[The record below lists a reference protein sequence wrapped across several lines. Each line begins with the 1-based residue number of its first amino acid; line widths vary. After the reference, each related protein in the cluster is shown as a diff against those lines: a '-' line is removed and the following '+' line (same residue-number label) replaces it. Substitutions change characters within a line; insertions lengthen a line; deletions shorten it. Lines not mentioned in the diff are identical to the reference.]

1 MSAIFSLRALLLVAI
16 VGLVAALGIQTDWG
30 DALTGTLVKPHS
42 VTGKQDSASVLP
54 DFRLSSEANAYAQ
67 ISERPLLNPSRR
79 PAPTQLVQAA
89 PEPSKPQVRRGL
101 YQLLG
106 ITDLGNVKIAQV
118 REVATN
124 RVSSVREGDPLQ
136 EMKVTKV
143 EPSQVTLA
151 FQGETDILELSKF
164 TASGRVPPP
173 PAVPQ
178 PVAQQA
184 PPPQPAQPQ
193 AQPPGAR
200 AAGVPTPN
208 VPTTPPG
215 TDPLPTAIGGAQAV
229 VGAPAVAAQAPVQGA
244 SEEPPKL
251 KFPGAGE
258 NSPIP
263 GRVTVAEILEARR
276 RARGGQ

>member
-1 MSAIFSLRALLLVAI
+1 MSAIFNLRVLLLALVA
-16 VGLVAALGIQTDWG
+16 GLVVALGIQTDWG
-30 DALTGTLVKPHS
+30 DALTGSLVKPHA
-42 VTGKQDSASVLP
+42 VGGKHDAASVLP

-89 PEPSKPQVRRGL
+89 PEPPKPQVRRGL

-106 ITDLGNVKIAQV
+106 ITDLGTVKIAQV

-151 FQGETDILELSKF
+151 FQGETDILELAKF
-164 TASGRVPPP
+164 TASGRVP
-173 PAVPQ
+173 
-178 PVAQQA
+178 A
-184 PPPQPAQPQ
+184 PPPPPPTAAPQPAALPPQ
-193 AQPPGAR
+193 QAGAR
-200 AAGVPTPN
+200 ATP

-215 TDPLPTAIGGAQAV
+215 TDPFPNAGVAQQVPTQ
-229 VGAPAVAAQAPVQGA
+229 PAVAVAVPPANVAQAAAGEAPQ
-244 SEEPPKL
+244 L

-263 GRVTVAEILEARR
+263 GRVTVQEILDARR
-276 RARGGQ
+276 RARSGQ

>member
-1 MSAIFSLRALLLVAI
+1 MSAIFNLRALLLALVA
-16 VGLVAALGIQTDWG
+16 GLVVALGIQTDWG
-30 DALTGTLVKPHS
+30 DALTGSLVKPHS
-42 VTGKQDSASVLP
+42 VGGKHDAASVLP

-89 PEPSKPQVRRGL
+89 PEPPKPQVRRGL

-106 ITDLGNVKIAQV
+106 ITDLGTVKIAQV

-151 FQGETDILELSKF
+151 FQGETDILDLAKF
-164 TASGRVPPP
+164 TASGRVPAPP
-173 PAVPQ
+173 Q
-178 PVAQQA
+178 
-184 PPPQPAQPQ
+184 PPPQPPPVAPQPAAQQQQ
-193 AQPPGAR
+193 AGAR
-200 AAGVPTPN
+200 AAPPPTP
-208 VPTTPPG
+208 TIPPG
-215 TDPLPTAIGGAQAV
+215 TDPFPNAGVAQQVPTQ
-229 VGAPAVAAQAPVQGA
+229 PAVAVAVPPANVAQAAAGEAPQ
-244 SEEPPKL
+244 L

-263 GRVTVAEILEARR
+263 GRVTVQEILDARR
-276 RARGGQ
+276 RARSGQ

>member
-1 MSAIFSLRALLLVAI
+1 MSAIFNLRALLLALVA
-16 VGLVAALGIQTDWG
+16 GLVVALGIQTDWG
-30 DALTGTLVKPHS
+30 DALTGSLVKPHS
-42 VTGKQDSASVLP
+42 VGAKHDAASVLP

-89 PEPSKPQVRRGL
+89 PEPPKPQVRRGL

-106 ITDLGNVKIAQV
+106 ITDLGTVKIAQV

-151 FQGETDILELSKF
+151 FQGETDILELAKF
-164 TASGRVPPP
+164 TASGRVPAPP
-173 PAVPQ
+173 Q
-178 PVAQQA
+178 
-184 PPPQPAQPQ
+184 PPPQPPPVAPQPASAPAQLS
-193 AQPPGAR
+193 GAR
-200 AAGVPTPN
+200 AAAVPT
-208 VPTTPPG
+208 VPSG
-215 TDPLPTAIGGAQAV
+215 TDPFPNAGVAQQVPTR
-229 VGAPAVAAQAPVQGA
+229 PAVAVAVPPANVAQAAAGEAPQ
-244 SEEPPKL
+244 L

-263 GRVTVAEILEARR
+263 GRVTVQEILDARR
-276 RARGGQ
+276 RARSGQ

>member
-1 MSAIFSLRALLLVAI
+1 MSAIFNLRALLLALVA
-16 VGLVAALGIQTDWG
+16 GLVVALGIQTDWG
-30 DALTGTLVKPHS
+30 DALTGSLVKPHA
-42 VTGKQDSASVLP
+42 VGAKHDAASVLP

-89 PEPSKPQVRRGL
+89 PEPPKPQVRRGL

-106 ITDLGNVKIAQV
+106 ITDLGTVKIAQV

-151 FQGETDILELSKF
+151 FQGETDILELAKF

-173 PAVPQ
+173 PAP
-178 PVAQQA
+178 PA
-184 PPPQPAQPQ
+184 PPPAAPQPTSAPAQMS
-193 AQPPGAR
+193 GAR
-200 AAGVPTPN
+200 AAPVP
-208 VPTTPPG
+208 VVPPG
-215 TDPLPTAIGGAQAV
+215 TDPFPNAGVAQQVPTQ
-229 VGAPAVAAQAPVQGA
+229 PAVAVAVPPANVAQAAAGEAPQ
-244 SEEPPKL
+244 L

-263 GRVTVAEILEARR
+263 GRVTVQEILDARR
-276 RARGGQ
+276 RARSGQ